1 MLSPL
6 AGGSAKLCLVM
17 MIEFVIEG
25 RNHVLDIDFESSAMT
40 YPIRGAVE
48 NFLHLVRTSAGAPM
62 DMGHLIQA

>member
-1 MLSPL
+1 
-6 AGGSAKLCLVM
+6 M

-25 RNHVLDIDFESSAMT
+25 RNHVLDIDSESRAMT

-48 NFLHLVRTSAGAPM
+48 NFLHLVRTSAGVPM